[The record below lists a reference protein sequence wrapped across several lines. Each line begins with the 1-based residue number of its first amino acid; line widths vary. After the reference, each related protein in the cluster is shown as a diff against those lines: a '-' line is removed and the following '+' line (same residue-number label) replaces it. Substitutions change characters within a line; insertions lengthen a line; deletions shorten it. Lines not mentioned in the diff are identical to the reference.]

1 MIKATTVK
9 TYRNYSIDRYTYSAD
24 VSATGKPLT
33 MYEVYNNGTHE
44 FINAYPALW
53 EAICDVRW
61 RLEKEGTIPRFEVP
75 DFGIYALRSG
85 VKYIENMLDRIA

>member
-1 MIKATTVK
+1 
-9 TYRNYSIDRYTYSAD
+9 
-24 VSATGKPLT
+24 

-61 RLEKEGTIPRFEVP
+61 RLEKEGTIPHFEVP

-85 VKYIENMLDRIA
+85 VKYIEHGRRLSGKNLKTTLIG